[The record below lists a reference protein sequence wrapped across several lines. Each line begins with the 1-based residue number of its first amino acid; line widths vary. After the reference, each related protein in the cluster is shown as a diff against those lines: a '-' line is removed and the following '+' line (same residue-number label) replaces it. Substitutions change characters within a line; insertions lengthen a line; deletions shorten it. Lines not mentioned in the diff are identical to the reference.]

1 MAKEQEYIQSCKKC
15 SECSEALRT
24 AEQVQ
29 RLAVVLK
36 RSRLAEYVE
45 LMNCPWNLMWRS
57 FVAGMCR
64 GAGFALGFV
73 LLSALA
79 LYLLNLLADLGIP
92 ILGDFI
98 AELLV
103 YVESVQVTR

>member
-1 MAKEQEYIQSCKKC
+1 MDKERD
-15 SECSEALRT
+15 EALRL
-24 AEQVQ
+24 AGEVQ

-36 RSRLAEYVE
+36 RARLAEYVE
-45 LMNCPWNLMWRS
+45 LMGRPWALMWRS

-73 LLSALA
+73 MLSALA

-103 YVESVQVTR
+103 YVESVQQVR

>member
-1 MAKEQEYIQSCKKC
+1 MDNEQGDVLKMS
-15 SECSEALRT
+15 
-24 AEQVQ
+24 EQVQ

-36 RSRLAEYVE
+36 RARLAEYVE
-45 LMNCPWNLMWRS
+45 LMRRPWELMWRS

-73 LLSALA
+73 MLSALA

-92 ILGDFI
+92 VLGDFI

-103 YVESVQVTR
+103 YVESVQQVR

>member
-1 MAKEQEYIQSCKKC
+1 MNDEQDNTLE
-15 SECSEALRT
+15 LL
-24 AEQVQ
+24 EQVQ

-36 RSRLAEYVE
+36 RARLAEYVE
-45 LMNCPWNLMWRS
+45 LMRRPWALMWRS
-57 FVAGMCR
+57 LVAGMCR

-73 LLSALA
+73 MLSALA
-79 LYLLNLLADLGIP
+79 LWVLNLLVDLGIP

-103 YVESVQVTR
+103 YVESVQQVR